1 MNSDSITHGAS
12 RHLRD
17 FFDEDTSRLVS
28 ILCLPLVDGVFATM
42 LVSGSLSSV
51 SRIFSV
57 SLTIFAGAGALAVVF
72 SMNGNAAEVRRKV
85 SKASAV
91 LILGAAGVAILA
103 PVYGSL
109 VSQSVMRKV
118 AAIVLIII
126 GGKLAGVKYV
136 EDLPVYVVLGTGM
149 LLALRQPQGI
159 SFTLEYLNKAFL
171 TAFLSSTVL
180 FASTYVRGSLIN
192 LSLVKKGAAVVLAII
207 SASLVGI
214 PVPSNSGLYVLS
226 ISLIASVNLSQL
238 KESYLRNNI
247 LPSRSHP

>member
-42 LVSGSLSSV
+42 LVSGSLSTA
-51 SRIFSV
+51 SRMLSV

-72 SMNGNAAEVRRKV
+72 SMNGCAAEVRRKV

-109 VSQSVMRKV
+109 VSQQVMRKV
-118 AAIVLIII
+118 AAIVLIVI
-126 GGKLAGVKYV
+126 GGKLAGIKYV

-159 SFTLEYLNKAFL
+159 SITLEYLNKAL
-171 TAFLSSTVL
+171 ITAFLSSAVL
-180 FASTYVRGSLIN
+180 FTSTYVRGSLIN
-192 LSLVKKGAAVVLAII
+192 LSLIKKGAAAVLVII
-207 SASLVGI
+207 SASLLGL

-226 ISLIASVNLSQL
+226 VSLLASVNLSQL
-238 KESYLRNNI
+238 RKFYLKKDI
-247 LPSRSHP
+247 LHNGSHP